1 MSLECPSCDQEI
13 EEFSRTGDKRYACNH
28 CARVIKYD
36 TVEQHLDEI
45 PVNDKRDDVGSNTP
59 DKEEEP
65 EPEPEPDQTSSE
77 SQENPVS
84 NNDAERNEREVI
96 REEGYEGLRRIKE
109 RKLKEWLATTDGV
122 GAKTESRILKVFRE
136 ESMYSEEPSTL
147 YNLLDDELSASPSY
161 INTIVNSVFSPEYEH
176 EDLLQQQ
183 GYTPFFRNGGQSNQG
198 GRNNMNGGFNG
209 RNGGNQGGG
218 RQNPGQQQSQGGG
231 GGGGMTREEAV
242 EMIRASSD
250 SNDQGSRRRGPGTEA
265 LDEATEQA
273 IKNMA
278 DNMGGFFGMLQR
290 VGEEALVQYF
300 KQNPEKLVEN
310 MTLLNAFMNEAE
322 DLDDAPNTSEQDQK
336 VDDAIEQAMGGG
348 GSSSEPVDNF
358 GESRDTFSG
367 DTDSF
372 STTDTANDPMSAAP
386 EEHTESDSGF
396 EMDTDAMEGGGP
408 NPSTPE
414 RQQDTSTRGNN
425 DPHTSDDRNN
435 SSGTD
440 SSSNDNQKE
449 AREVPAGGHG
459 PEGDGGEGESS
470 LDDKQESG
478 GQTDE
483 DEEWDELFGDLED

>member
-1 MSLECPSCDQEI
+1 MAPDCPNCDNEI
-13 EEFSRTGDKRYACNH
+13 EELTRTGEKRYMCGN
-28 CARVIKYD
+28 CARVQKYD
-36 TVEQHLDEI
+36 NIEPYLDEI
-45 PVNDKRDDVGSNTP
+45 DVTDQRDSTGKNNS
-59 DKEEEP
+59 KEEADEP
-65 EPEPEPDQTSSE
+65 EPETSDDTSSD
-77 SQENPVS
+77 SQQNPVS
-84 NNDAERNEREVI
+84 NNDGDKTEREII

-109 RKLKEWLATTDGV
+109 QKLKEWLATTDGV
-122 GAKTESRILKVFRE
+122 GAKTEGRILKVFRE

-161 INTIVNSVFSPEYEH
+161 INTMVNSVFSPEYEH
-176 EDLLQQQ
+176 EDLLEQQ

-242 EMIRASSD
+242 EMIRASSE

-310 MTLLNAFMNEAE
+310 MTLLNAFMDEAE
-322 DLDDAPNTSEQDQK
+322 DLDNTPQPSEQDQK
-336 VDDAIEQAMGGG
+336 IDNAIEQATGGG
-348 GSSSEPVDNF
+348 GSGQESLDDF
-358 GESRDTFSG
+358 GGSD
-367 DTDSF
+367 DSF
-372 STTDTANDPMSAAP
+372 SGGTDDFGTTGTDNDPMSAAP

-408 NPSTPE
+408 SPSSPTHEQDRTSQP
-414 RQQDTSTRGNN
+414 QQQETNR
-425 DPHTSDDRNN
+425 DDRDNN
-435 SSGTD
+435 RDTGSD
-440 SSSNDNQKE
+440 SSDSEENRQK
-449 AREVPAGGHG
+449 VPAGGQG
-459 PEGDGGEGESS
+459 EEPEGEPS
-470 LDDKQESG
+470 
-478 GQTDE
+478 DE

>member
-1 MSLECPSCDQEI
+1 MAPDCPNCDNEI
-13 EEFSRTGDKRYACNH
+13 EELTRTGNKRYMCGN
-28 CARVIKYD
+28 CARVQKYD
-36 TVEQHLDEI
+36 TIEPYLDEI
-45 PVNDKRDDVGSNTP
+45 DVTDKRDSTGEGNGK
-59 DKEEEP
+59 DKAEQS
-65 EPEPEPDQTSSE
+65 EPDSPDDAPSDTQ
-77 SQENPVS
+77 QNPV
-84 NNDAERNEREVI
+84 AEDTGQKTEREII
-96 REEGYEGLRRIKE
+96 REEGYEGLKRIKE
-109 RKLKEWLATTDGV
+109 RKLKEWLGTTDGV
-122 GAKTESRILKVFRE
+122 GAKTESRILKVFKE

-183 GYTPFFRNGGQSNQG
+183 GYTPFFRNGGQSSQG
-198 GRNNMNGGFNG
+198 GRNNMNGGYNG
-209 RNGGNQGGG
+209 PNGGNQGGG
-218 RQNPGQQQSQGGG
+218 RQNSGQQQQQSSS

-242 EMIRASSD
+242 EMIRASSE

-322 DLDDAPNTSEQDQK
+322 QLDDEPNVSEQDQK
-336 VDDAIEQAMGGG
+336 VDDAIEDAMSGG
-348 GSSSEPVDNF
+348 GSDQESLDDFSEA
-358 GESRDTFSG
+358 S
-367 DTDSF
+367 DSF
-372 STTDTANDPMSAAP
+372 GAPDSSNNPMSASP
-386 EEHTESDSGF
+386 DEHAGSDSGF
-396 EMDTDAMEGGGP
+396 EMDPDAMGGGGP
-408 NPSTPE
+408 SPSPPE
-414 RQQDTSTRGNN
+414 RQQEPTQTGGNG
-425 DPHTSDDRNN
+425 PHNNDDRNN
-435 SSGTD
+435 NSSTGNT
-440 SSSNDNQKE
+440 SNDDQKE

-459 PEGDGGEGESS
+459 PEGSSTEPEPS
-470 LDDKQESG
+470 LDDDGESG